1 MKHFI
6 SPVGT
11 EDWFT
16 YLKER
21 SAVEIQ
27 WKYYW
32 LKPRRAI
39 IRGNE
44 LYFIELIGLNG
55 VQPYAPLRV
64 LRQFG
69 QIQMIPLRSHMS
81 HYGYDFGSELP
92 QVNTILRRWKNVI
105 TIDVQEHRPF
115 CTPEY
120 YVWLLEDTE
129 HRDLSEGGLPGFG
142 DEKER
147 RWARNLLNTDYD
159 ITPEMRKQIVPN
171 IGEQH
176 N

>member
-1 MKHFI
+1 M
-6 SPVGT
+6 
-11 EDWFT
+11 
-16 YLKER
+16 
-21 SAVEIQ
+21 
-27 WKYYW
+27 
-32 LKPRRAI
+32 KPRRAI

-92 QVNTILRRWKNVI
+92 QVNTILQRWENVI
-105 TIDVQEHRPF
+105 TIDIQDHRPF

-120 YVWLLEDTE
+120 YVWILEDAE

-159 ITPEMRKQIVPN
+159 ITLEMKKQIVPN

-176 N
+176 D